1 MLPIVE
7 FFPQISQQLACNS
20 NVVLQAEPGA
30 GKSTALPLMLLK
42 ANILNGLKIV
52 MLEPR
57 RVAAKSIAHYLA
69 KQLDEVVGEKV
80 GYQVKNDKKISK
92 NTVLEIVTEGI
103 LSRRIQADP
112 ELSGIGLI
120 IFDEFHERT
129 INADFTLM
137 LALEIQQ
144 SIRED
149 LKILV
154 MSATIDTNLIA
165 AYLHTEAIISCPGRN
180 FPVSVNYI
188 ENKNSPLITQVISAI
203 RIWLDGTD
211 MGDILVFLP
220 GQSDINKAIS
230 EAKKCFYN
238 SADITYQIELL
249 PLYGSLSVQQ
259 QERALSSRNGET
271 NSRRVIFSTN
281 IAETSLTIDGIT
293 CVIDSGLEKVLVY
306 EASSDM
312 TRLVTTFIS
321 RASAEQRKGRAGR
334 VQAGHCIRLW
344 NENKQNSLTPYQGEE
359 ILSADLSS
367 LVLNLFLWGENDYE
381 SINWLTPPPRAHFDS
396 ALNTLSFLGLIS
408 STVSSNKSRNY
419 VVTDLGKEAAAIGV
433 TPRLATM
440 ILSAENKEEAY
451 LACEMA
457 ALISDGDIFSQRQGV
472 DIVNRLIALQDYKKN
487 KKSAIDNYP
496 INRFSIEQVLLNT
509 KNFMRFTRA
518 GKSSANSDLLSL
530 AEMQKVT
537 SKLLLLAYPDR
548 LAKCRT
554 DNSNRY
560 QLANG
565 KGVILHEN
573 EALIGSKWLIVN
585 DCNALKKEGLI
596 YSCCKVDDSF
606 LNDLI
611 DDKCS
616 TVTDY
621 MLDAKK
627 TKIIARTIKKYHS
640 IIVGSQPLNSI
651 PSGEFTKCIKKL
663 ILTEGLG
670 ILNWSPKCEA
680 WLTRVNW
687 LGKYLD
693 SFPKINNE
701 YLVNNTD
708 DWLIPYITNVASLPA
723 LKKINL
729 LDLMKGLLTW
739 NEQTVLDKE
748 APTSYTAPSGIKVDI
763 IYITNQGPTVSVVL
777 QEMFG
782 ELKTPMIAQHRVA
795 LRFELLSPARR
806 VIQTTSDLANFWTTS
821 YIDVAKDMRGKYP
834 KHRWP
839 EKPLLEKAGKSY
851 KPKTR

>member
-7 FFPQISQQLACNS
+7 FFYQISQQLACNS

-69 KQLDEVVGEKV
+69 KQLGEVVGETV

-103 LSRRIQADP
+103 LAKRIQADP
-112 ELSGIGLI
+112 ELSDIGLI

-137 LALEIQQ
+137 LALEVQQ
-144 SIRED
+144 SIRDD

-154 MSATIDTNLIA
+154 MSATIDTKVIA

-180 FPVSVNYI
+180 FPVSVEYV
-188 ENKNSPLITQVISAI
+188 ESKLSPLITQVISAI
-203 RIWLDGTD
+203 KVCIDAANI
-211 MGDILVFLP
+211 GDILVFLP
-220 GQSDINKAIS
+220 GQSDITKAIS
-230 EAKKCFYN
+230 EAKKYFHN
-238 SADITYQIELL
+238 SEYATSSIELL
-249 PLYGSLSVQQ
+249 PLYGSLPIQQ
-259 QERALSSRNGET
+259 QELALSSRSGKANY
-271 NSRRVIFSTN
+271 RRIIFSTN

-293 CVIDSGLEKVLVY
+293 CVIDSGLEKKLVY
-306 EASSDM
+306 EPSSDM
-312 TRLVTTFIS
+312 TRLVTTPIS
-321 RASAEQRKGRAGR
+321 KASAEQRKGRAGR

-344 NENKQNSLTPYQGEE
+344 SEAKQNSLTPYQSEE

-367 LVLNLFLWGENDYE
+367 LVLNLFLWGEKDYAT
-381 SINWLTPPPRAHFDS
+381 INWLTPPPRSHFDS

-408 STVSSNKSRNY
+408 STTSLNY
-419 VVTDLGKEAAAIGV
+419 VVTELGKQATAIGV
-433 TPRLATM
+433 SPRLATM
-440 ILSAENKEEAY
+440 ILSAENEVEAS
-451 LACEMA
+451 LACEIA
-457 ALISDGDIFSQRQGV
+457 ALISDGDIFLPRQGV

-487 KKSAIDNYP
+487 KQAAVNNYP
-496 INRFSIEQVLLNT
+496 INRFSVDQVLLNT
-509 KNFMRFTRA
+509 KKFLRFTRVGKA
-518 GKSSANSDLLSL
+518 GVNSALLSL
-530 AEMQKVT
+530 ADMQKLT

-548 LAKCRT
+548 LAKCRA

-573 EALIGSKWLIVN
+573 ELLIGSKWLIVN
-585 DCNALKKEGLI
+585 DCNALNKEGII

-606 LNDLI
+606 LGELINDKL
-611 DDKCS
+611 S
-616 TVTDY
+616 TVNSY
-621 MLDAKK
+621 ILDAKK
-627 TKIIARTIKKYHS
+627 TKIIAREIKRYHS
-640 IIVGSQPLNSI
+640 IIIGSQPLNSI
-651 PSGEFTKCIKKL
+651 PPDKFIKCIKKL
-663 ILTEGLG
+663 IISEGLG
-670 ILNWSPKCEA
+670 ILNWSPKCED

-687 LGKYLD
+687 LGKHLD
-693 SFPKINNE
+693 SFPEINNE
-701 YLVNNTD
+701 YLINNAD
-708 DWLIPYITNVASLPA
+708 DWLLPYITKVTSLSA
-723 LKKINL
+723 LKKVNL
-729 LDLMKGLLTW
+729 LGLMKGLLTW
-739 NEQTVLDKE
+739 EEQTVLDKE
-748 APTSYTAPSGIKVDI
+748 APICYTTPSGIKVDI
-763 IYITNQGPTVSVVL
+763 TYGTSQGPTVSVML

-782 ELKTPMIAQHRVA
+782 ELKTPMIAQHSVA

-806 VIQTTSDLANFWTTS
+806 AIQTTSDLANFWTTS
-821 YIDVAKDMRGKYP
+821 YIDVAKDMRGRYP

-851 KPKTR
+851 KPKGK